1 MQTFTQVNEVT
12 PMAWKLIQV
21 SNGHKSLE
29 NFELEADDVFAFLH
43 QLKSYFQERL
53 DARDKMGFEALSSV
67 ATEIWIDGAKLTA
80 GWDSWSGLFIMAWD
94 SDGDRI
100 VSEIEGFINT

>member
-1 MQTFTQVNEVT
+1 
-12 PMAWKLIQV
+12 MAWKLIQV
-21 SNGHKSLE
+21 SNGHKSFE
-29 NFELEADDVFAFLH
+29 NFTLVADDVFAFLH

-53 DARDKMGFEALSSV
+53 DAREKMGLETLSSV
-67 ATEIWIDGAKLTA
+67 ATEIWIDGAKLTV
-80 GWDSWSGLFIMAWD
+80 GWDNWSGLFIMAWD